1 MRVGRFIFSPRW
13 FTTGLTVC
21 LLVLLIW
28 LGTWQVGQAERK
40 RNLQLRY
47 DTAQSSVTLRLEG
60 QTGSVET
67 LRFHRVEAT
76 GIFDNE
82 RQFLLD
88 NRTHEGTSGYHV
100 LTPLRLDKNSGV
112 LVNRGWVPTGRFRD
126 ILPDIIAPKG
136 QINLVG
142 KLFPP
147 PRVFLLGSA
156 GYEHGGW
163 PRVVQS
169 VNFQKMESLLGYK
182 LVDGLIMMSPNEEGG
197 YVRVWTPY
205 YGITPQRHQAYATQW
220 FCLAIALLVIYAVMT
235 VRKAHNAKE
244 DCR

>member
-1 MRVGRFIFSPRW
+1 
-13 FTTGLTVC
+13 
-21 LLVLLIW
+21 LIW

-112 LVNRGWVPTGRFRD
+112 LVNRGWVPTGR
-126 ILPDIIAPKG
+126 
-136 QINLVG
+136 
-142 KLFPP
+142 
-147 PRVFLLGSA
+147 
-156 GYEHGGW
+156 
-163 PRVVQS
+163 
-169 VNFQKMESLLGYK
+169 
-182 LVDGLIMMSPNEEGG
+182 
-197 YVRVWTPY
+197 
-205 YGITPQRHQAYATQW
+205 
-220 FCLAIALLVIYAVMT
+220 
-235 VRKAHNAKE
+235 
-244 DCR
+244 